1 MLDYHIYSKKCCSAY
16 LKAAFTSIWKLHMI
30 KNFIDYGII
39 IFCIKQKELTS
50 FDFDYTRAVALIR
63 GKYSIFF

>member
-16 LKAAFTSIWKLHMI
+16 LKAAFTSNWKLHTI

-39 IFCIKQKELTS
+39 IFSIKQKELTS
-50 FDFDYTRAVALIR
+50 FDFDYTRAMTSIWD
-63 GKYSIFF
+63 KYSFIF

>member
-1 MLDYHIYSKKCCSAY
+1 
-16 LKAAFTSIWKLHMI
+16 MI

-63 GKYSIFF
+63 VKYSIFF

>member
-1 MLDYHIYSKKCCSAY
+1 MLDYHIYLKKCCSAY
-16 LKAAFTSIWKLHMI
+16 LKAAFTSIWKLHTI

-50 FDFDYTRAVALIR
+50 FDYTRAVALIW